1 MQKIIGKAAVLIEA
15 LPFIKAFRGKKIVIK
30 FGGSIMDS
38 ENAMKAV
45 LQDIVFMKFVG
56 WLPVIIHGG
65 GKAITSAMNRRGT
78 QPQFVNGLRVTDR
91 ETMDVVEDVL
101 AHKINAQ
108 IVNLLNAMDGD
119 AVGISGIDEGLIR
132 VDKMLSGSVPPDS
145 DEQPVDL
152 GFVGQVR
159 YINAG
164 TLNQLVDSG
173 KIPVIAP
180 LGLGD
185 DGQSYNINA
194 DLVAGEIAS
203 SIGARKLIYLTDTPG
218 ILRTPGDEK
227 SIFSTLTRKEAEKLI
242 AEGIINGGMIP
253 KVNSCLDALKFGVNK
268 GHIIDGRIMHS
279 LLLEIFTKEG
289 IGTEILKDG
298 SDRIR

>member
-45 LQDIVFMKFVG
+45 LQDIVFMKYVG

-65 GKAITSAMNRRGT
+65 GKAITAAMNRRGT
-78 QPQFVNGLRVTDR
+78 KPQFINGLRVTDR
-91 ETMDVVEDVL
+91 ETMEVVEDVL
-101 AHKINAQ
+101 AHKINAH
-108 IVNLLNAMDGD
+108 IVNLLNIMDGD
-119 AVGISGIDEGLIR
+119 AVGISGLDNGLIR
-132 VDKMLSGSVPPDS
+132 VDKLVTGSPLPDNDEPPI
-145 DEQPVDL
+145 DL

-164 TLNQLVDSG
+164 ILNDILAAG

-203 SIGARKLIYLTDTPG
+203 SIGARKLVYLTDTPG
-218 ILRTPGDEK
+218 ILRHAKDEK
-227 SIFSTLTRKEAEKLI
+227 SIISTITRREAEKLI
-242 AEGIINGGMIP
+242 AEGVIDGGMIP

-268 GHIIDGRIMHS
+268 GHIIDGRVKHS

-298 SDRIR
+298 TDRIR

>member
-1 MQKIIGKAAVLIEA
+1 MQKIIDKAAVLIEA

-45 LQDIVFMKFVG
+45 LQDIVFMKYVG

-65 GKAITSAMNRRGT
+65 GKAITEAMNRRGT
-78 QPQFVNGLRVTDR
+78 KPKFVNGLRVTDR
-91 ETMDVVEDVL
+91 ETMEVVEDVL
-101 AHKINAQ
+101 AHKINAH
-108 IVNLLNAMDGD
+108 IVNLLNMLDGD
-119 AVGISGIDEGLIR
+119 AVGISGLDNGLIR
-132 VDKMLSGSVPPDS
+132 VDKMLSDDNGKSA
-145 DEQPVDL
+145 DL

-159 YINAG
+159 YIDASQ
-164 TLNQLVDSG
+164 LNHFVESG

-185 DGQSYNINA
+185 DGQSYNLNA

-203 SIGARKLIYLTDTPG
+203 SIGARKLVYLTDTPG

-227 SIFSTLTRKEAEKLI
+227 SIISTLTRKEAKKLI
-242 AEGIINGGMIP
+242 AEGVIDGGMIP

-268 GHIIDGRIMHS
+268 GHIIDGRVKHS

-298 SDRIR
+298 TDRIR

>member
-1 MQKIIGKAAVLIEA
+1 MQKIIDKAAVLIEA

-38 ENAMKAV
+38 ENVMKAV
-45 LQDIVFMKFVG
+45 LQDIVFMKYVG

-65 GKAITSAMNRRGT
+65 GKAITEAMNRRGT
-78 QPQFVNGLRVTDR
+78 KPQFVNGLRVTDR

-119 AVGISGIDEGLIR
+119 AVGVSGLDNGLIR
-132 VDKMLSGSVPPDS
+132 VDKMLTGSALPES
-145 DEQPVDL
+145 DELPVDL

-159 YINAG
+159 YINASA
-164 TLNQLVDSG
+164 LNNLILAG

-203 SIGARKLIYLTDTPG
+203 SIGAQKLIYLTDTPG

-227 SIFSTLTRKEAEKLI
+227 SIISTLTRKEAEKLI
-242 AEGIINGGMIP
+242 DDGIINGGMIP
-253 KVNSCLDALKFGVNK
+253 KVYSCLEALKFGVNK
-268 GHIIDGRIMHS
+268 GHIIDGRIRHS

-298 SDRIR
+298 SNRIR

>member
-1 MQKIIGKAAVLIEA
+1 MQKIIDKAAVLIEA

-45 LQDIVFMKFVG
+45 LQDIVFMKYVG

-65 GKAITSAMNRRGT
+65 GKAITAAMNRRGT
-78 QPQFVNGLRVTDR
+78 KPQFINGLRVTDR
-91 ETMDVVEDVL
+91 ETMEVVEDVL
-101 AHKINAQ
+101 AHKINAH
-108 IVNLLNAMDGD
+108 IVNLLNMMDGD
-119 AVGISGIDEGLIR
+119 AVGVSGLDNGLIR
-132 VDKMLSGSVPPDS
+132 VDKLVTNSPLPAS
-145 DEQPVDL
+145 DEPPIDL

-159 YINAG
+159 YINSG
-164 TLNQLVDSG
+164 ILNNILAEG

-203 SIGARKLIYLTDTPG
+203 SIGARKLVYLTDTPG
-218 ILRTPGDEK
+218 ILRQADDK
-227 SIFSTLTRKEAEKLI
+227 NSIISTITRKEAEKLI
-242 AEGIINGGMIP
+242 VEGIIDGGMIP

-268 GHIIDGRIMHS
+268 GHIIDGRVKHS

-298 SDRIR
+298 TDRIR